1 MPLLIIWLFKKMFD
15 KGSGKFTF
23 SGGSIEEGET
33 EHYRYTVSET
43 YMGDSVKIPV
53 SIING
58 KHDGSAVFLTAAVH
72 GDELNGIEVVR
83 EVARN
88 WNHNELNGTI
98 VCLPVVN
105 VPGFINQERY
115 LPIQDRDLNR
125 AFPGSSDSTSAKRI
139 ANTVF
144 ENFLSKCDFGIDF
157 HTSTRGRTNMFHV
170 RADMNNQHI
179 ERLARSFG
187 SNVIVST
194 EGSEGTIR
202 RECSDRGIP
211 TVTIEMGKAHRFER
225 DLINKSLQGV
235 QSVFSEFGLYLTQSV
250 SRPRWSTVIEGWG
263 EKTWIR
269 ANDGGIVD
277 MKVSKGDFLPQGGTL
292 CEITGPFKDDRKKI
306 EAPFDG
312 LVLGVLR
319 NPVVYSGNPIC
330 HFVQLDDPAERIV
343 KEEQGYIVR

>member
-58 KHDGSAVFLTAAVH
+58 KHDGPAVFLTAAVH

-187 SNVIVST
+187 SNVIVSSQ
-194 EGSEGTIR
+194 GSEGTIR

-235 QSVFSEFGLYLTQSV
+235 QSVFSEFGLYPTQSV

-269 ANDGGIVD
+269 ADDGGIVD
-277 MKVSKGDFLPQGGTL
+277 MKVSKGDFLPEGGTL